1 MRYFISVGYTY
12 QNGLLKELPGQM
24 YDNNYR
30 YNRYNYRANIDANL
44 TKTTSMKLGVGGV
57 LGKIQ
62 EPRSVVSGTGEDQN
76 PWVIAQ
82 IWSHPFAGPG
92 FINGVRTLIP
102 KDMVP
107 LGEVMRDGMF
117 VFYGQGY
124 NQTYDTTLNLDLD
137 ITQKL
142 DFITPGLSVSVKGA
156 YDNKFKLEKY
166 VREAPSKR
174 RLCTTNHTLTPT
186 VRCHRPIP
194 TTISHLSMYP
204 AAAILRSLTRKAAD
218 ADRTGIWRDV
228 STMTVHSATTEYP
241 VCSFTISRVT
251 IIRIATLICPVTT

>member
-1 MRYFISVGYTY
+1 
-12 QNGLLKELPGQM
+12 
-24 YDNNYR
+24 
-30 YNRYNYRANIDANL
+30 
-44 TKTTSMKLGVGGV
+44 
-57 LGKIQ
+57 
-62 EPRSVVSGTGEDQN
+62 
-76 PWVIAQ
+76 
-82 IWSHPFAGPG
+82 
-92 FINGVRTLIP
+92 
-102 KDMVP
+102 MVP

-156 YDNKFKLEKY
+156 YDNKFKLEKVRTGGAIEAQTVYYKSYFDTNGTMSQTDPDYDKSLIY
-166 VREAPSKR
+166 VPSGSD
-174 RLCTTNHTLTPT
+174 TPLTY
-186 VRCHRPIP
+186 
-194 TTISHLSMYP
+194 S
-204 AAAILRSLTRKAAD
+204 D